1 MMGFVNFTTYFTL
14 VTLLTLPKRL
24 TLLAL
29 TICRN
34 KLFYYDYLGH

>member
-1 MMGFVNFTTYFTL
+1 MMGFVNFTTYVTL

-29 TICRN
+29 TICMNR
-34 KLFYYDYLGH
+34 LFYYDCLGH